1 MILPALFLLSRSA
14 PTSSQQPPY
23 RPAAKLAVIG
33 MAEVVWNRSS
43 DGCEEPVG
51 GALGEN
57 GDSVPIAWHDPL
69 ANQSFLISATYRGTY
84 ASIGPELFGKLE
96 HDCR

>member
-1 MILPALFLLSRSA
+1 MHLVDWLELRPRLSAGHYSRA
-14 PTSSQQPPY
+14 H

-84 ASIGPELFGKLE
+84 ASIGPDLFGKLE